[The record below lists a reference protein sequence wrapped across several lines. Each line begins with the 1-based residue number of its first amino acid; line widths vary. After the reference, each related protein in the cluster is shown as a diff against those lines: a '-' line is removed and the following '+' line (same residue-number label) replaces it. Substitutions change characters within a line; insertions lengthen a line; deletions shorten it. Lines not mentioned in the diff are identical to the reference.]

1 MLPQRLKVLSLSAVR
16 THWQTTVMERKG
28 RHKDHRN
35 ADCEAGNL
43 REEGKYIAKAI
54 ARKFVEPLT
63 EMTRSDTHT
72 VSHLTTPKLKS
83 PCSASYSSRYLL
95 TRSHT
100 GVRVKAT

>member
-1 MLPQRLKVLSLSAVR
+1 M
-16 THWQTTVMERKG
+16 MERKG
-28 RHKDHRN
+28 RRKDHRN

-43 REEGKYIAKAI
+43 REEGKYIAEAVS
-54 ARKFVEPLT
+54 RKFVEPLI
-63 EMTRSDTHT
+63 EMARSDTHT

-83 PCSASYSSRYLL
+83 PCSAVYSSHYLL